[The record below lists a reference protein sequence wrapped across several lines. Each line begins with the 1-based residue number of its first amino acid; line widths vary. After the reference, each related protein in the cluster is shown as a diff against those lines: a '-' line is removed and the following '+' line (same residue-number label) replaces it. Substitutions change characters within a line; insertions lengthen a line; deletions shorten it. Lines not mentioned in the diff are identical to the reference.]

1 MNAFNLKH
9 ADERIQVSRDGAVA
23 IVTIANPERRNAMG
37 RQMRLALR
45 ETIHHLLVADAG
57 CRAIVLTGAG
67 GQFSA
72 GADISEMTKRTVLQ
86 SREILDESCQV
97 VRDMLGG
104 SKPVISAVEGVAF
117 GAGLSLAVATDYL
130 VAANSARFCAAFLR
144 IGLIP
149 DTGILW
155 TLSKKVGMSK
165 ARELLSL
172 AEEIDGVE
180 AGRIGLANLVVEPGQ
195 ALNAAIAYAKQLA
208 EQPPLGMAFI
218 KTALTFCADDM
229 DASLRA
235 EIDYQ
240 PLLRQ
245 SQDHLEAANA
255 FIEKRTPVFIGQ

>member
-1 MNAFNLKH
+1 MAEH
-9 ADERIQVSRDGAVA
+9 SDERIQVTRDGEVA
-23 IVTIANPERRNAMG
+23 IVTINNPERRNAMG

-45 ETIHHLLVADAG
+45 DTIHRLMVADPES
-57 CRAIVLTGAG
+57 RAIVLTGAG

-72 GADISEMTKRTVLQ
+72 GADISEMTKRTMLQ

-104 SKPVISAVEGVAF
+104 PKPVVSAVEGVAF

-130 VAANSARFCAAFLR
+130 VAASSARFCAAFLR

-155 TLSKKVGMSK
+155 TLPKKIGPAK

-172 AEEIDGVE
+172 AREIDGVE
-180 AGRIGLANLVVEPGQ
+180 AGRIGLANRVVEPGQ
-195 ALNAAIAYAKQLA
+195 ALQAAIEHARSLA
-208 EQPPLGMAFI
+208 QQPPLGMALI
-218 KTALTFCADDM
+218 KSALTYSVDDM
-229 DASLRA
+229 DAALRA

-245 SQDHLEAANA
+245 SSDHLEAANA
-255 FIEKRTPVFIGQ
+255 FIEKRTPVFTGH

>member
-1 MNAFNLKH
+1 MSEH
-9 ADERIQVSRDGAVA
+9 SDERIQVSRDGEVA
-23 IVTIANPERRNAMG
+23 IVTINNPQRRNAMG

-45 ETIHHLLVADAG
+45 DTLHRLLVADPESK
-57 CRAIVLTGAG
+57 AIVLTGAG

-86 SREILDESCQV
+86 SREILAESCEV

-104 SKPVISAVEGVAF
+104 PKPVVSAVEGVAF

-130 VAANSARFCAAFLR
+130 VAASDARFCAAFMR

-155 TLSKKVGMSK
+155 TLPKKIGPGK

-172 AEEIDGVE
+172 AREIDAAE
-180 AGRIGLANLVVEPGQ
+180 ALRIGLANRVVEPGQ
-195 ALNAAIAYAKQLA
+195 ALPAAIEYARALA
-208 EQPPLGMAFI
+208 QQPPLGMALL
-218 KTALTFCADDM
+218 KSALTFGADHM
-229 DASLRA
+229 EASLRA

-245 SQDHLEAANA
+245 SKDHLEAAHA
-255 FIEKRTPVFIGQ
+255 FVEKRAPVFTGQ

>member
-1 MNAFNLKH
+1 MSDH
-9 ADERIQVSRDGAVA
+9 SDERIQVTRDGEVA
-23 IVTIANPERRNAMG
+23 IVTINNPQRRNAMG

-45 ETIHHLLVADAG
+45 DTIHRLMVADPES
-57 CRAIVLTGAG
+57 RAIVLTGAG

-86 SREILDESCQV
+86 SREILAESCEV

-104 SKPVISAVEGVAF
+104 PKPVVSAVEGVAF

-130 VAANSARFCAAFLR
+130 VAASSARFCAAFLR

-155 TLSKKVGMSK
+155 TLPKKIGPSR

-172 AEEIDGVE
+172 TREIDAAE
-180 AGRIGLANLVVEPGQ
+180 ALRIGLANCVVEPGQ
-195 ALNAAIAYAKQLA
+195 ALPAAIEYARALA
-208 EQPPLGMAFI
+208 NQPPLGMALL
-218 KTALTFCADDM
+218 KSALTFGADDM
-229 DASLRA
+229 EAALRA

-245 SQDHLEAANA
+245 SKDHLEAANA
-255 FIEKRTPVFIGQ
+255 FIEKRAPVFTGQ

>member
-1 MNAFNLKH
+1 MSEH
-9 ADERIQVSRDGAVA
+9 SDERIQVTRDGDVA
-23 IVTIANPERRNAMG
+23 IVTINNPERRNAMG

-45 ETIHHLLVADAG
+45 DTIRRLMTVDPESK
-57 CRAIVLTGAG
+57 AIVLTGAG

-104 SKPVISAVEGVAF
+104 PKPVVSAVEGVAF

-130 VAANSARFCAAFLR
+130 VAASSARFCAAFLR

-149 DTGILW
+149 DTGVLW
-155 TLSKKVGMSK
+155 TLPKKIGLGK

-172 AEEIDGVE
+172 AREIDGVE
-180 AGRIGLANLVVEPGQ
+180 AGRIGLANQVVEPGQ
-195 ALNAAIAYAKQLA
+195 ALRVAIDYAKALA
-208 EQPPLGMAFI
+208 LQPPLGMALI
-218 KTALTFCADDM
+218 KSALTFSADDM
-229 DASLRA
+229 DAALRA
-235 EIDYQ
+235 EIDFQ

-245 SQDHLEAANA
+245 SSDHLEAANA
-255 FIEKRTPVFIGQ
+255 FIEKRAPVFTGH